1 MNYQL
6 CGFDLKRYEEA
17 EKSEDVEAT
26 ESSSDDST
34 EEE

>member
-17 EKSEDVEAT
+17 EKSEDVETT
-26 ESSSDDST
+26 ESSDDST